1 MRVCKPFRFFHRPQ
15 DIALACLISD
25 VGVLMSL
32 KLLYLVSEDWY
43 FLSHRLPMARAAK
56 QAGYEVHVATRVAD
70 GAEQIRSE
78 GFILHPMDWRRGSIN
93 PLHMVTTVAKIRRLY
108 RRLRPDIVHH
118 VAFAP
123 AVIGSIAALG
133 LPIARLN
140 ALAGLGFVFTS
151 NSTKARL
158 LRPFARRLL
167 SFLFAGPRT
176 VVLVQNPDDKD
187 LMIQLGL
194 AETSITLI
202 RGSGVDV
209 DQLTPLPEPE
219 TPFTVGFVG
228 RLLYD
233 KGIETLVLAH
243 EILAKRGVRV
253 RCLLAGTPD
262 ASNPATVREKTLQR
276 WREHENLTLMGYVED
291 IRKVWAHSHVAA
303 LPSRREGLPKSLLEA
318 AACGRPLV
326 ATDVPGC
333 REIARPEVTGLLVPP
348 DNPAA
353 LADAIERLMKDR
365 ALRLRLGAAA
375 RQAAVTEFSSANVG
389 AQIVKLYARLSAN
402 SPAAQPLANK
412 IA

>member
-1 MRVCKPFRFFHRPQ
+1 MPR
-15 DIALACLISD
+15 
-25 VGVLMSL
+25 

-70 GAEQIRSE
+70 GAQQIKSE
-78 GFILHPMDWRRGSIN
+78 GFILHPMDWCRGSIN
-93 PLHMVTTVAKIRRLY
+93 PLHMLTTVAEIRRLY

-123 AVIGSIAALG
+123 AVIGSIAAFG
-133 LPIARLN
+133 LPIGQLN

-151 NSTKARL
+151 NTTKARL

-176 VVLVQNPDDKD
+176 VVLVQNPDDKA
-187 LMIQLGL
+187 LMKQLGL
-194 AETSITLI
+194 AENSITLI

-219 TPFTVGFVG
+219 APFTVGFVG

-233 KGIETLVLAH
+233 KGVETLVLAL
-243 EILAKRGVRV
+243 EILAKRGVQV

-262 ASNPATVREKTLQR
+262 ASNPATVPEKTLER
-276 WREHENLTLMGYVED
+276 WREHENLTLMGYVDD
-291 IRKVWAHSHVAA
+291 IRKVWAQSHVAV

-318 AACGRPLV
+318 AACGRPSI

-333 REIARPEVTGLLVPP
+333 REIVRPEVTGLLVAP

-353 LADAIERLMKDR
+353 LADAVERLMKDR
-365 ALRLRLGAAA
+365 ALRLRFGATA
-375 RQAAVTEFSSANVG
+375 RQIVVAEFSSASVG
-389 AQIVKLYARLSAN
+389 AQIVKLYAQLSAN
-402 SPAAQPLANK
+402 SPAAQLPTNK
-412 IA
+412 TT

>member
-1 MRVCKPFRFFHRPQ
+1 MPR
-15 DIALACLISD
+15 
-25 VGVLMSL
+25 

-43 FLSHRLPMARAAK
+43 FLSHRLPMARAGK

-70 GAEQIRSE
+70 GAQQIQSE

-93 PLHMVTTVAKIRRLY
+93 PLHMATTVAEVRRLY

-118 VAFAP
+118 VAIAP
-123 AVIGSIAALG
+123 AVIGSIAAFG
-133 LPIARLN
+133 LPIGQLN

-151 NSTKARL
+151 NTTKARL

-176 VVLVQNPDDKD
+176 VVLVQNPDDKA
-187 LMIQLGL
+187 LMKQLGL
-194 AETSITLI
+194 AENSITLI

-209 DQLTPLPEPE
+209 DQLTPLPEPGA
-219 TPFTVGFVG
+219 PFTVGFVG

-233 KGIETLVLAH
+233 KGVETLVLAQ
-243 EILAKRGVRV
+243 EMLAKRGVQV

-262 ASNPATVREKTLQR
+262 PSNPATVPEKTLER
-276 WREHENLTLMGYVED
+276 WREHENLTLMGYVDD
-291 IRKVWAHSHVAA
+291 IRKVWAQSHVAV

-318 AACGRPLV
+318 AACGRPLI

-333 REIARPEVTGLLVPP
+333 REIVLPEVTGLLVAP

-353 LADAIERLMKDR
+353 LADAVERLMKDR
-365 ALRLRLGAAA
+365 ALRLRLGEAA
-375 RQAAVTEFSSANVG
+375 RQVVVAEFSSASVG

-402 SPAAQPLANK
+402 SPTAQLLANK
-412 IA
+412 TT

>member
-1 MRVCKPFRFFHRPQ
+1 MPR
-15 DIALACLISD
+15 
-25 VGVLMSL
+25 

-70 GAEQIRSE
+70 GAQQIQSE

-93 PLHMVTTVAKIRRLY
+93 PLHMVTTVAEIRRLY

-123 AVIGSIAALG
+123 AVIGSIAAFG
-133 LPIARLN
+133 LPIGQLN

-151 NSTKARL
+151 NTTKARL

-167 SFLFAGPRT
+167 SFLFARPQT
-176 VVLVQNPDDKD
+176 VVLVQNPDDKA
-187 LMIQLGL
+187 LMKQLGL
-194 AETSITLI
+194 AENSITLI

-209 DQLTPLPEPE
+209 DQLTPLPEPGA
-219 TPFTVGFVG
+219 PFTVGFVG

-233 KGIETLVLAH
+233 KGVETLVLAQ
-243 EILAKRGVRV
+243 EMLAKRGVQV

-262 ASNPATVREKTLQR
+262 PSNPATVPEKTLER
-276 WREHENLTLMGYVED
+276 WREHENLTLMGYVKD
-291 IRKVWAHSHVAA
+291 IRKVWAQSHVAV

-318 AACGRPLV
+318 AACGRPLI

-333 REIARPEVTGLLVPP
+333 REIVRPEVTGLLVAP

-353 LADAIERLMKDR
+353 LADAVERLMKDR

-375 RQAAVTEFSSANVG
+375 RQIVVAEFSSASVG

-402 SPAAQPLANK
+402 SPAAQLLANK
-412 IA
+412 TT

>member
-1 MRVCKPFRFFHRPQ
+1 
-15 DIALACLISD
+15 
-25 VGVLMSL
+25 
-32 KLLYLVSEDWY
+32 
-43 FLSHRLPMARAAK
+43 
-56 QAGYEVHVATRVAD
+56 VHVATRIVD
-70 GAEQIRSE
+70 GGRQIQSE
-78 GFILHPMDWRRGSIN
+78 DFILHPLDWHRGSIN
-93 PLHMVTTVAKIRRLY
+93 PLKVATTVTTVRSLY
-108 RRLRPDIVHH
+108 RRLRPDIAHH

-133 LPIARLN
+133 LPIAKLN

-151 NSTKARL
+151 SKAKARL
-158 LRPFARRLL
+158 LRPLASRLL
-167 SFLFAGPRT
+167 SFLFTRPRT
-176 VVLVQNPDDKD
+176 VVLVQNPDDKA
-187 LMIQLGL
+187 LMMQLGL
-194 AETSITLI
+194 AENSITLI

-209 DQLTPLPEPE
+209 DQLTPLPEPGA
-219 TPFTVGFVG
+219 PFTVGFVG

-233 KGIETLVLAH
+233 KGIETLVLAQ
-243 EILAKRGVRV
+243 EILAKRGVQV

-262 ASNPATVREKTLQR
+262 ASNPATVPEKTLQR

-375 RQAAVTEFSSANVG
+375 RQIVVAEFSSASVG

-402 SPAAQPLANK
+402 SPAAQLLVK
-412 IA
+412 I